1 MHKIGVVGLG
11 FVGTACETAFQNI
24 SEVRCHDKFKDTE
37 SLASVVKNSDIL
49 FLALPTPMAE
59 DGSCDTSIVE
69 DVVEQINKIAKKRK
83 VIVIKS
89 TVPPGTTKKLS
100 ERYKKHA
107 ILFNPEFLTEKN
119 FINDFLEQDRIIL
132 GTTEGCTTE
141 DVLKVIRLYTDFIKT
156 QKVHGI
162 IYEVMSEVAEM
173 LKYATNSFLAT
184 KVIFF
189 NEIYEICKASNI
201 DFNEVTGMMM
211 IDKRIGKTHLAV
223 PGHDGQLGFGGKCFP
238 VNISVFISY
247 AKNLGVDPLV
257 LESVWTKNLL
267 VRDEHDWE
275 KISGVT
281 GIYKKN
287 E

>member
-1 MHKIGVVGLG
+1 MGW
-11 FVGTACETAFQNI
+11 VGTAVESGFQPI
-24 SEVRCHDKFKDTE
+24 AEIRCHDKYRDTE
-37 SLASVVKNSDIL
+37 SLNSVVNNSDIL

-59 DGSCDTSIVE
+59 DGSCDISIVE
-69 DVVEQINKIAKKRK
+69 EVSAKIDKVAKKRK
-83 VIVIKS
+83 TIVIKS
-89 TVPPGTTKKLS
+89 TVPPGTTKMLS
-100 ERYKKHA
+100 EKYKKHA
-107 ILFNPEFLTEKN
+107 WAFNPEFLTQAN

-132 GTTEGCTTE
+132 GTTELCDME
-141 DVLKVIRLYTDFIKT
+141 DVIKVINLYKDFITK
-156 QKVHGI
+156 QKVPASL
-162 IYEVMSEVAEM
+162 YEVKSEVAEM